1 MNQEENTH
9 DFIEYYFG
17 KYTDGVID
25 EDKFLELMKKNLI
38 IKKHI
43 Q

>member
-17 KYTDGVID
+17 RYQDGIID
-25 EDKFLELMKKNLI
+25 EDQFLDLFKKNLI
-38 IKKHI
+38 IRKYI
-43 Q
+43 